1 MITETDYTDYPET
14 EQKMEIT
21 KKEKYL
27 IVITVIL
34 VLILAFGFYYD
45 RNSALIDRTNHI
57 AFSKDANL
65 KLEKINKA
73 GFLYARQSYEA
84 KFRILDN
91 NWENYFNAISKEY
104 GAGGGLCG
112 IDGYK
117 LFETEALS
125 KNTIKPQPKA
135 DAMVWILGVP
145 IDNKT
150 KQNVV
155 YITDTEGDGNSYLY
169 IYYSRK

>member
-1 MITETDYTDYPET
+1 
-14 EQKMEIT
+14 MEIT
-21 KKEKYL
+21 KKERCL
-27 IVITVIL
+27 IAITVIL
-34 VLILAFGFYYD
+34 VIILGIGFYYD
-45 RNSALIDRTNHI
+45 RNSALIDRTNLI

-84 KFRILDN
+84 KFRIVDN
-91 NWENYFNAISKEY
+91 NWENYFNLISKQY
-104 GAGGGLCG
+104 GAGGGVCG
-112 IDGYK
+112 IEGYK
-117 LFETEALS
+117 QFESQALTKS
-125 KNTIKPQPKA
+125 TIKPQPKA
-135 DAMVWILGVP
+135 DAVIWILGTP

-169 IYYSRK
+169 IYYSRT